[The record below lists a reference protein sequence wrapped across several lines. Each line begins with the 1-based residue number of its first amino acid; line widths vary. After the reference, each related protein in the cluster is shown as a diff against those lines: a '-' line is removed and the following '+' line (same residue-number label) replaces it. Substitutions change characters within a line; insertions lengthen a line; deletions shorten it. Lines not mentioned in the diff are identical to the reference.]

1 MTDWAPWR
9 TRAEQRF
16 AALLRARRLDIA
28 AKLARQANMWAAERD
43 RMTDPAL
50 IARFDG
56 WARDLNARAAQLGH
70 RPQLNG
76 APHDD

>member
-1 MTDWAPWR
+1 MTRWR
-9 TRAEQRF
+9 TRAEQQF
-16 AALLRARRLDIA
+16 AELLRGRRLVIA
-28 AKLARQANMWAAERD
+28 ARLARDANMWAAERD
-43 RMTDPAL
+43 HTTSPAL